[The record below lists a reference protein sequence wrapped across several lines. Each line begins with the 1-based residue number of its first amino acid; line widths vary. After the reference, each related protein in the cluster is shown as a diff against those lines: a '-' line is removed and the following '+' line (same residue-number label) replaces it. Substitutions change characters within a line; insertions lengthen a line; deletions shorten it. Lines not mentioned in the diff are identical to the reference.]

1 MTKQDCFNI
10 VVSENV
16 SILCSDSPGGFL
28 KEHRNE
34 IDTLI
39 ELGLTN
45 LEARIYILL
54 LQQSPLSGYGVAK
67 ILGRSV
73 PNIYNTLSAMSQK
86 GLVMSSL
93 DKTTSIYVPT
103 PIDEYLE
110 QYSSKAA
117 AIVENT
123 RNIFRKIDF
132 SEDQSPPAIYNME
145 NTEQVLERTI
155 ILIEK
160 AQWTISISADR
171 FPLLLLSAYLSE
183 ASQRGVNVLVNSYVA
198 LEIPGCDVV
207 HWKRRKE
214 RKQLPGNLLIIA
226 VDGREMVTSFF
237 SFEEKVI
244 NALWVNNPYLV
255 TLFQHG
261 RSADTVLAFIL
272 NMLNSNVT
280 IEMLRE
286 KINTLTEKHI
296 FGIPH
301 SDMYEMILTES
312 DKEPKKK

>member
-1 MTKQDCFNI
+1 
-10 VVSENV
+10 
-16 SILCSDSPGGFL
+16 L
-28 KEHRNE
+28 KEHKNE
-34 IDTLI
+34 IDTLT

-54 LQQSPLSGYGVAK
+54 LQQSPLSGYRVAK

-93 DKTTSIYVPT
+93 DRTTNIYVPT
-103 PIDEYLE
+103 PLEEYLE

-117 AIVENT
+117 AIVEKT
-123 RNIFRKIDF
+123 RKIFRKIDF
-132 SEDQSPPAIYNME
+132 SEDQSPPAIYNMK

-155 ILIEK
+155 MLIEK
-160 AQWTISISADR
+160 AQGTISISADR

-183 ASQRGVNVLVNSYVA
+183 ASKRGVNVLVNSYVA

-214 RKQLPGNLLIIA
+214 RKQWPGNLLIIA
-226 VDGREMVTSFF
+226 ADAREMVTSFF
-237 SFEEKVI
+237 SFEERVI
-244 NALWVNNPYLV
+244 NAIWVNNPYLA
-255 TLFQHG
+255 TTFQHG

-272 NMLNSNVT
+272 NMLRSEVT
-280 IEMLRE
+280 IEELRVR
-286 KINTLTEKHI
+286 IDALAEKHI

-301 SDMYEMILTES
+301 NNMYDMILSES
-312 DKEPKKK
+312 SRESKKK

>member
-1 MTKQDCFNI
+1 M
-10 VVSENV
+10 
-16 SILCSDSPGGFL
+16 
-28 KEHRNE
+28 KEHKNE
-34 IDTLI
+34 IDTLT

-93 DKTTSIYVPT
+93 DKTTNIYVPT
-103 PIDEYLE
+103 PIEEYLE

-117 AIVENT
+117 AIIEKT
-123 RNIFRKIDF
+123 RKIFRTIDF
-132 SEDQSPPAIYNME
+132 SEDQAAPVIYNME

-155 ILIEK
+155 MLIEK
-160 AQWTISISADR
+160 AQENISISADR

-183 ASQRGVNVLVNSYVA
+183 ASKRGVSVLVNSYVD

-214 RKQLPGNLLIIA
+214 RKQWPANLLIIA
-226 VDGREMVTSFF
+226 ADGREMVTSFF
-237 SFEEKVI
+237 SFEERVI
-244 NALWVNNPYLV
+244 NALWVNNPYLA
-255 TLFQHG
+255 TSFQHG

-272 NMLNSNVT
+272 NMLNSEVT
-280 IEMLRE
+280 IEELRE
-286 KINTLTEKHI
+286 QIYTLTEKHI
-296 FGIPH
+296 FGIQH
-301 SDMYEMILTES
+301 NNMYEMLLSES
-312 DKEPKKK
+312 SRKPEEK